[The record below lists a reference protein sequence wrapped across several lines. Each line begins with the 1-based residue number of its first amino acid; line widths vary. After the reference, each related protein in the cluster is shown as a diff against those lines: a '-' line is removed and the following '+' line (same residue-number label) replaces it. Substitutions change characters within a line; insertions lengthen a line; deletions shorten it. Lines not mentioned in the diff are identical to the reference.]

1 MDTHPQFKGAESSL
15 DAPEVSKIKKAVETL
30 SIELKDEA
38 ERIEKNR
45 FIPEDILGKVK
56 STGIFR
62 LVKPRLFG
70 GLESN
75 PTVMIDVLSQ
85 LAVGCASTAWVSAG
99 CGLHPWMLGTFPLAA
114 QEDVWLDDFDTF
126 ITGTYAPTNHAQ
138 KVHDGILISGS
149 WHFASGCQN
158 AEWAILGLTLPGDK
172 TASKNRPAFAILPM
186 SDIDIED
193 IWFAMGLAGTGSN
206 SLHLKNVFVPDHRI
220 MSFEDMSSGR
230 SPGAKA
236 HNSFV
241 YNIPF
246 LSVVPYSIISVA
258 LGAAKGAL
266 DAFVDETANRKTRG
280 GTADAGHKV
289 GGFPIVQS
297 RVEEAAANIE
307 TGFGILRHDL
317 ENNYAAAKSGAGL
330 SITRRIENR
339 RNQAMAMRLA
349 VQAVNA
355 LFCCVGGS
363 GLLLNQPVQRAWRD
377 VNAAARHAG
386 LNWDVQS
393 TLSGRHALGYDTPGG
408 Y

>member
-1 MDTHPQFKGAESSL
+1 MPSL
-15 DAPEVSKIKKAVETL
+15 
-30 SIELKDEA
+30 
-38 ERIEKNR
+38 
-45 FIPEDILGKVK
+45 
-56 STGIFR
+56 
-62 LVKPRLFG
+62 
-70 GLESN
+70 
-75 PTVMIDVLSQ
+75 
-85 LAVGCASTAWVSAG
+85 VGSEMCIR
-99 CGLHPWMLGTFPLAA
+99 
-114 QEDVWLDDFDTF
+114 DR
-126 ITGTYAPTNHAQ
+126 TGTPLEF
-138 KVHDGILISGS
+138 D
-149 WHFASGCQN
+149 FA
-158 AEWAILGLTLPGDK
+158 ETK
-172 TASKNRPAFAILPM
+172 TAFLL
-186 SDIDIED
+186 DIGREY
-193 IWFAMGLAGTGSN
+193 
-206 SLHLKNVFVPDHRI
+206 
-220 MSFEDMSSGR
+220 SG
-230 SPGAKA
+230 
-236 HNSFV
+236 NTV
-241 YNIPF
+241 
-246 LSVVPYSIISVA
+246 
-258 LGAAKGAL
+258 

-297 RVEEAAANIE
+297 RVAEAAANIE

-355 LFCCVGGS
+355 LFSCVGGS

>member
-1 MDTHPQFKGAESSL
+1 METTPHPKIIQSSTE
-15 DAPEVSKIKKAVETL
+15 AIETSKIKDAVHTL
-30 SIELKDEA
+30 YIELKDEA
-38 ERIEKNR
+38 ERIEQNR
-45 FIPEDILGKVK
+45 SIPKEIIKRVK

-70 GLESN
+70 GLEEN

-85 LAVGCASTAWVSAG
+85 LAMGCASTAWVSAV

-114 QEDVWLDDFDTF
+114 QEDVWLDDVDTF
-126 ITGTYAPTNHAQ
+126 ITGTYAPSNQAQ
-138 KVHDGILISGS
+138 KVRDGICISGS
-149 WHFASGCQN
+149 WQFASGCQN
-158 AEWAILGLTLPGDK
+158 ADWAILGLLLPNEK
-172 TASKNRPAFAILPM
+172 KVKKNPAAFVIVPM
-186 SDIDIED
+186 AEVVIED
-193 IWFAMGLAGTGSN
+193 MWYAMGLAGTGSN
-206 SLHLKNVFVPDHRI
+206 NLHLNNVFVPDHRI
-220 MSFEDMSSGR
+220 MSFEDMSSGQT
-230 SPGAKA
+230 PGAAA

-266 DAFVDETANRKTRG
+266 DAFVDDTANRKTRG
-280 GTADAGHKV
+280 GTTDAGHKV

-297 RVEEAAANIE
+297 RVAEAAASIE
-307 TGFGILRHDL
+307 TGFGILRRDL
-317 ENNYAAAKSGAGL
+317 EYNYAAAKSGAGL

-349 VQAVNA
+349 VQSVNA
-355 LFCCVGGS
+355 LFSCVGGS
-363 GLLLNQPVQRAWRD
+363 GLLLNQPIQRAWRD

-393 TLSGRHALGYDTPGG
+393 TLSGRHALGYDTTGG